1 MTESR
6 PPAGE
11 RIARAFSADRESPPL
26 GGPTSFEEIYLTYAA
41 RLRTIAI
48 RKFHVPPSEADTLV
62 HDVFTT
68 FFMHAS
74 SVHAVEPY
82 LIGAICNASRHYRR
96 TSDAAAALFCGATP
110 CAAAQTGALSDEIER
125 KLLLSRVLR
134 GIGRRCR
141 ELLQAYYI
149 QGDTTQ
155 AIADVLRST
164 RPTVHVFLHQC
175 RKRALARYRDISEK
189 R

>member
-1 MTESR
+1 MDVKLSDQSSASPLIWHSCLKSRNDTLVVVVCRLTISDVAARTHCFRNRRGGWQFGDSCHTSGMTESR
-6 PPAGE
+6 PPAGG

-82 LIGAICNASRHYRR
+82 LIA
-96 TSDAAAALFCGATP
+96 
-110 CAAAQTGALSDEIER
+110 
-125 KLLLSRVLR
+125 
-134 GIGRRCR
+134 
-141 ELLQAYYI
+141 
-149 QGDTTQ
+149 
-155 AIADVLRST
+155 
-164 RPTVHVFLHQC
+164 
-175 RKRALARYRDISEK
+175 
-189 R
+189 